1 MLKVY
6 SKTNCSACDK
16 AKALLK
22 RYNVPYDELLIDMD
36 NDAKEFVL
44 SEGHRQVPQLYYKD
58 KLFVIGGYLGL
69 MKMTESEIKTI
80 LYGTLKSN

>member
-6 SKTNCSACDK
+6 SKTNCPACDK

-22 RYNVPYDELLIDMD
+22 HYDVPYEEFLIDKSSE
-36 NDAKEFVL
+36 AKEFVL

-58 KLFVIGGYLGL
+58 KLFVQGGYLGL
-69 MKMTESEIKTI
+69 VKMTEDEIKAI
-80 LYGTLKSN
+80 LYGTEGTA